1 MVDIILKT
9 STIPQSEQIALA
21 IENGY
26 TRLINKELIKTFTDA
41 FRFSFNSPKF
51 GLFLLRTIF
60 HQKKALKMRKRWKK
74 QELNVPAFLIFSV
87 TGSCN
92 LRCKGCYSHAQH
104 RDKEEELS
112 SQRLQEIIQEAKT
125 LGISVILIAGG
136 EPFMRKELLD
146 ITKQHPEI
154 IFPIFTNGLLIDDT
168 IILKLKTQKNVVPVI
183 SIEGRYEETDLRRG
197 TGVFKKAQEVMETMD
212 KNHIFFGTSIT
223 VTSKNYDVVMS
234 PEFVESII
242 GYGSRLFFYVDY
254 VPIQEGTENL
264 MLSIEQAQQIT
275 NISASYKK
283 KYSKLFVAFP
293 GDEEKLGGCLSAG
306 RGFLHISPEGRI
318 EPCPFA
324 PYSDINLKDH
334 SLQEA
339 LRSKFLKEIRD
350 NHSQLLE
357 TQGGCA
363 LWEQQDWVRSLLE

>member
-1 MVDIILKT
+1 MVDITLKT
-9 STIPQSEQIALA
+9 SDIPQSEQIALA
-21 IENGY
+21 IEKGY
-26 TRLINKELIKTFTDA
+26 AKLFNKELIKTFTDA
-41 FRFSFNSPKF
+41 FRFSFHSPKF
-51 GLFLLRTIF
+51 GLFLLQTIY
-60 HQKKALKMRKRWKK
+60 HQKKALKIRQRWKK

-104 RDKEEELS
+104 RDKEKELS
-112 SQRLQEIIQEAKT
+112 SQKLQEIIQEAT
-125 LGISVILIAGG
+125 NLGISIILIAGG
-136 EPFMRKELLD
+136 EPFMRTELLD

-154 IFPIFTNGLLIDDT
+154 IFPIFTNGLLIDDK
-168 IILKLKTQKNVVPVI
+168 IILKLKKQKNVVPVI

-212 KNHIFFGTSIT
+212 KNHIYFGTSIT
-223 VTSKNYDVVMS
+223 VTSKNYNVVTS

-242 GYGSRLFFYVDY
+242 AYGSKLFFYVDY
-254 VPIQEGTENL
+254 VPVQEGTENL
-264 MLSIEQAQQIT
+264 MLSVEQAQK
-275 NISASYKK
+275 ISLIAACYKK

-324 PYSDINLKDH
+324 PYSDINLKEH

-350 NHSQLLE
+350 NHSQLME

-363 LWEQQDWVRSLLE
+363 LWEQQEWVRSLLE